1 MVYSAAV
8 NCTARTLRVIHIN
21 DSGIETTVSSG
32 TLQMELVKGLT
43 GAPGTGLLCSMAA
56 GASRCTGTGTTSVAV
71 GDPIVIAVT
80 GTNTSINHI
89 AFGWSCAIP

>member
-8 NCTARTLRVIHIN
+8 NCTARTLRVIHFN
-21 DSGIETTVSSG
+21 NSGTETAVSSG
-32 TLQMELVKGLT
+32 TLQLELVKGLT
-43 GAPGTGLLCSMAA
+43 GAPGTGLRCTMAA
-56 GASRCTGTGTTSVAV
+56 GASRRTGTGTTSIAV

-80 GTNTSINHI
+80 GTNSSIDRI

>member
-8 NCTARTLRVIHIN
+8 NCTARTLRVIHFN
-21 DSGIETTVSSG
+21 NSGTETTISSG
-32 TLQMELVKGLT
+32 TLQLELVKGLT
-43 GAPGTGLLCSMAA
+43 GGPGTGLLCSMAA
-56 GASRCTGTGTTSVAV
+56 GASRCTGTGTTSIVV

-80 GTNTSINHI
+80 GTNSSIDRI